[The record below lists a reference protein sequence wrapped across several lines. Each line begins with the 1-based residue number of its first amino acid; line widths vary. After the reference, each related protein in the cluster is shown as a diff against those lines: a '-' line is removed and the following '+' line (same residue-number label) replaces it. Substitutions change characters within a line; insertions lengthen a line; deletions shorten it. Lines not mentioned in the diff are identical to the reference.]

1 MVDACGAHRHS
12 GFFFKWAALSVLND
26 DPPLDTIPH
35 VDEYITC
42 FDAISEAVHAVDPE
56 LKTMGPEQWPS
67 TSNIDYYK
75 HFMNG
80 SNHKDGKPP
89 QLISAHHVS
98 HHEDH
103 CEPRTLLRILQ
114 GKEFSLFRLSQPVRM
129 NARKGLI
136 FRAGEKN
143 ESLKACSVCSA
154 QTSRGFRPW
163 TRGWRTQAGRWRPTV
178 RRSRRTPRCTT
189 TNGQSPRAVC

>member
-1 MVDACGAHRHS
+1 MYLSDTKGGMVDACGAHRRS

-67 TSNIDYYK
+67 PSNIDYYK

-103 CEPRTLLRILQ
+103 CELCT
-114 GKEFSLFRLSQPVRM
+114 SLD
-129 NARKGLI
+129 
-136 FRAGEKN
+136 
-143 ESLKACSVCSA
+143 
-154 QTSRGFRPW
+154 
-163 TRGWRTQAGRWRPTV
+163 
-178 RRSRRTPRCTT
+178 
-189 TNGQSPRAVC
+189 

>member
-67 TSNIDYYK
+67 PSNIDYYK

-103 CEPRTLLRILQ
+103 CEPHIIETDPQEITLRQ
-114 GKEFSLFRLSQPVRM
+114 PMESHALS
-129 NARKGLI
+129 
-136 FRAGEKN
+136 
-143 ESLKACSVCSA
+143 S
-154 QTSRGFRPW
+154 
-163 TRGWRTQAGRWRPTV
+163 
-178 RRSRRTPRCTT
+178 
-189 TNGQSPRAVC
+189 